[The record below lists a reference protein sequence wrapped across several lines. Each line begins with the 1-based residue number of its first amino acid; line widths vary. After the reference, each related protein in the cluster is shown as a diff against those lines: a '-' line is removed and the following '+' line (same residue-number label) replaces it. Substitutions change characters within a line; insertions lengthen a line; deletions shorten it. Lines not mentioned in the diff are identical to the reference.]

1 MPDKKT
7 TKPAKEIKK
16 KVKVEKTRKAPE
28 VTKVEVVKPQAHEVN
43 RLLNNILLPQKVVA
57 QIAEE
62 VAARVTSRLKRPAAT
77 TEKQPEKKL
86 ENPLFLDT
94 SAIIDA
100 RVFDLIRLGVFTGT
114 FVALDGVL
122 DELKHIA
129 DNKDEVKKERG
140 RKGLTLLEQLRKEK
154 SIKFETYD
162 DSNIK
167 KAVDERIIEAA
178 KKTKG
183 KIITC
188 DFNLAKKA
196 SISGVV
202 AIDMYEMANVLKTT
216 ALPGEAFFIKVIQK
230 GKGDRQ
236 GVGYLPDGT
245 MVVVEEGEHLIDQ
258 TVKVLI
264 SRVIQTDVGR
274 IFFGKIVV

>member
-1 MPDKKT
+1 MPVKKQT
-7 TKPAKEIKK
+7 IKKEKKEIKK
-16 KVKVEKTRKAPE
+16 TKAP
-28 VTKVEVVKPQAHEVN
+28 QAPHEAN
-43 RLLNNILLPQKVVA
+43 RLLDGILLPQRVVS

-62 VAARVTSRLKRPAAT
+62 VGNIVAKQLKRR
-77 TEKQPEKKL
+77 ENKVDKKL

-114 FVALDGVL
+114 FVAIDGVL

-129 DNKDEVKKERG
+129 DSKDEVKKERG
-140 RKGLTLLEQLRKEK
+140 RKGLTLLEKLRKEK
-154 SIKFETYD
+154 NIKFETYD

-178 KKTKG
+178 KRNNG

-188 DFNLAKKA
+188 DFNLSKKA
-196 SISGVV
+196 QISNVI

-230 GKGDRQ
+230 GKGERQ

-245 MVVVEEGEHLIDQ
+245 MVVVEEGEDLIDE

-274 IFFGKIVV
+274 IFFGKIVI

>member
-1 MPDKKT
+1 MPVKRPIK
-7 TKPAKEIKK
+7 KEIKK
-16 KVKVEKTRKAPE
+16 EKPKKA
-28 VTKVEVVKPQAHEVN
+28 VNHSTHEAN
-43 RLLNNILLPQKVVA
+43 RILDGILLPQRVVT

-62 VAARVTSRLKRPAAT
+62 VGNIVA
-77 TEKQPEKKL
+77 KQLRRGGDAKVEKKL
-86 ENPLFLDT
+86 DNPLFLDT

-100 RVFDLIRLGVFTGT
+100 RVFELIRLGVFTGT
-114 FVALDGVL
+114 FVAIEGVL

-129 DNKDEVKKERG
+129 DSKDEIKKERG
-140 RKGLTLLEQLRKEK
+140 RKGLTLLQGLRKEK
-154 SIKFETYD
+154 GIKFETYD
-162 DSNIK
+162 DSSIK
-167 KAVDERIIEAA
+167 KPVDERIIEAA

-188 DFNLAKKA
+188 DFNLSKKA
-196 SISGVV
+196 QISNVT

-216 ALPGEAFFIKVIQK
+216 ALPGEAFYVKVVQK
-230 GKGDRQ
+230 GKGEKQ

-245 MVVVEEGEHLIDQ
+245 MIVIEEGESLLGE
-258 TVKVLI
+258 TVKVLV

>member
-1 MPDKKT
+1 MPSKKQ
-7 TKPAKEIKK
+7 TKKIEKQTKAVAKESLL
-16 KVKVEKTRKAPE
+16 T
-28 VTKVEVVKPQAHEVN
+28 HEAS
-43 RLLNNILLPQKVVA
+43 RLLDGILLPQRVVS

-62 VAARVTSRLKRPAAT
+62 VGNIVAKQLKRGDN
-77 TEKQPEKKL
+77 KQEKKFD
-86 ENPLFLDT
+86 NPLFLDT

-100 RVFDLIRLGVFTGT
+100 RVFELIRIGVFTGT
-114 FVALDGVL
+114 YVAVDGVL

-129 DNKDEVKKERG
+129 DSKDDVKKERG
-140 RKGLTLLEQLRKEK
+140 RKGLTLLERLRKEK
-154 SIKFETYD
+154 NVKFETYD
-162 DSNIK
+162 DSKIK
-167 KAVDERIIEAA
+167 KPVDERIIEAA

-188 DFNLAKKA
+188 DFNLSKKA
-196 SISGVV
+196 QISGVV

-216 ALPGEAFFIKVIQK
+216 ALPGEAFFVKVVQK

-245 MVVVEEGEHLIDQ
+245 MIVVEEGQDMLGE
-258 TVKVLI
+258 TVKVLV

-274 IFFGKIVV
+274 IFFGKIVM

>member
-1 MPDKKT
+1 MAT
-7 TKPAKEIKK
+7 K
-16 KVKVEKTRKAPE
+16 KVIKSKAIKEVKKSE
-28 VTKVEVVKPQAHEVN
+28 VTRTHEAN
-43 RLLNNILLPQKVVA
+43 RILEGILLPQRVVS

-62 VAARVTSRLKRPAAT
+62 VAMRVSNRLKRTPQVNGEAQT
-77 TEKQPEKKL
+77 KL
-86 ENPLFLDT
+86 VNPLFLDT

-100 RVFDLIRLGVFTGT
+100 RIFDLIPLGVFTGT
-114 FVALDGVL
+114 FVALEGVL

-129 DNKDEVKKERG
+129 DSKDMVKKERG
-140 RKGLTLLEQLRKEK
+140 RKGLTLLEILRKTK
-154 SIKFETYD
+154 GISFETYD
-162 DSNIK
+162 DASIK
-167 KAVDERIIEAA
+167 KPVDERIIEAA

-196 SISGVV
+196 QISGVV

-245 MVVVEEGEHLIDQ
+245 MVVVEEGENLIEQ

-274 IFFGKIVV
+274 IFFGKIVI

>member
-1 MPDKKT
+1 MPKETKSKAKPKK
-7 TKPAKEIKK
+7 E
-16 KVKVEKTRKAPE
+16 VRKTVQKA
-28 VTKVEVVKPQAHEVN
+28 TSAAAHEAN
-43 RLLNNILLPQKVVA
+43 RILEGIMLPQRVVS

-62 VAARVTSRLKRPAAT
+62 VGNIVAKQLKRAGGGESKT
-77 TEKQPEKKL
+77 DKKY

-100 RVFDLIRLGVFTGT
+100 RVFELIRIGVFTGT
-114 FVALDGVL
+114 YVVVEGVL

-129 DNKDEVKKERG
+129 DSKDDVKKERG
-140 RKGLTLLEQLRKEK
+140 RKGLTLLEALRKEK
-154 SIKFETYD
+154 GIKFETYD
-162 DSNIK
+162 DSSIK
-167 KAVDERIIEAA
+167 KPVDERIIEAA

-188 DFNLAKKA
+188 DFNLSKKA
-196 SISGVV
+196 SISNVT

-245 MVVVEEGEHLIDQ
+245 MIVVEEGEDLIGE
-258 TVKVLI
+258 TVKVLV

-274 IFFGKIVV
+274 IFFGKIVL

>member
-1 MPDKKT
+1 MKVKKG
-7 TKPAKEIKK
+7 IKK
-16 KVKVEKTRKAPE
+16 PE
-28 VTKVEVVKPQAHEVN
+28 NKDIKKLEQRAEHEVS
-43 RLLNNILLPQKVVA
+43 RIIEGIMLPQRVVT

-62 VAARVTSRLKRPAAT
+62 VANVVTKKLKRGNGIRRST
-77 TEKQPEKKL
+77 SKNSSKL

-100 RVFDLIRLGVFTGT
+100 RVFELIRLNVFTGT
-114 FVALDGVL
+114 FVVIEGVL

-129 DNKDEVKKERG
+129 DSKDEVKKERG
-140 RKGLTLLEQLRKEK
+140 RKGLTLLEDLRKQRGV
-154 SIKFETYD
+154 KFEMYD
-162 DSNIK
+162 DSKIK
-167 KAVDERIIEAA
+167 KPVDERIIQTA
-178 KKTKG
+178 KKCKG

-196 SISGVV
+196 QISNVA

-216 ALPGEAFFIKVIQK
+216 ALPGEAFFVKVVQK
-230 GKGDRQ
+230 GKGEKQ

-245 MVVVEEGEHLIDQ
+245 MIVVEEGEEYMGQ
-258 TVKVLI
+258 SVKVLV

-274 IFFGKIVV
+274 IFFGKIVL

>member
-1 MPDKKT
+1 MPTKKVSAKP
-7 TKPAKEIKK
+7 TKEKQK
-16 KVKVEKTRKAPE
+16 KVKIEKTKKSSE
-28 VTKVEVVKPQAHEVN
+28 LVKVEAVKPQAHEIN
-43 RLLNNILLPQKVVA
+43 RLLDNILLPQRVVA

-62 VAARVTSRLKRPAAT
+62 VAARVSSRLKRT
-77 TEKQPEKKL
+77 SVEKSTENKQL
-86 ENPLFLDT
+86 VNPLFLDT

-100 RVFDLIRLGVFTGT
+100 RVFDLIGLGVFTGT

-129 DNKDEVKKERG
+129 DSKDEVKKERG

-154 SIKFETYD
+154 TIKFETYD
-162 DSNIK
+162 DSSIK
-167 KAVDERIIEAA
+167 KPVDERIIEAA
-178 KKTKG
+178 KKTRG

-196 SISGVV
+196 SISDVT

-245 MVVVEEGEHLIDQ
+245 MVVVEEGETLIDQ

>member
-1 MPDKKT
+1 MPAKKT
-7 TKPAKEIKK
+7 TKKIEKK
-16 KVKVEKTRKAPE
+16 N
-28 VTKVEVVKPQAHEVN
+28 TKSTKSSPQPHKDN
-43 RLLNNILLPQKVVA
+43 RILEGILLPQRVVS

-62 VAARVTSRLKRPAAT
+62 VGNIVAKQLKRGSG
-77 TEKQPEKKL
+77 EKLPGKNL

-100 RVFDLIRLGVFTGT
+100 RVFELIRLGVFTGT
-114 FVALDGVL
+114 FVVLDGVL

-129 DNKDEVKKERG
+129 DSKDEVKKERG
-140 RKGLTLLEQLRKEK
+140 RRGLTLLETLRKEK
-154 SIKFETYD
+154 IVKFETYD
-162 DSNIK
+162 DSSIK
-167 KAVDERIIEAA
+167 KPVDERIVDVA

-188 DFNLAKKA
+188 DFNLSKKA
-196 SISGVV
+196 QISDVT

-216 ALPGEAFFIKVIQK
+216 ALPGEAFFIKIIQK
-230 GKGDRQ
+230 GKGEKQ

-245 MVVVEEGEHLIDQ
+245 MIVVEEGEELLGE
-258 TVKVLI
+258 TVKVLV

-274 IFFGKIVV
+274 IFFGKIVL

>member
-1 MPDKKT
+1 MIQKKEKIKKEKKQIKTVSKKDQKSSKKT
-7 TKPAKEIKK
+7 VSSGQT
-16 KVKVEKTRKAPE
+16 
-28 VTKVEVVKPQAHEVN
+28 HEAN
-43 RLLNNILLPQKVVA
+43 RLLDGILLPPRVVA

-62 VAARVTSRLKRPAAT
+62 VAQRVTSRLKRPVVS
-77 TEKQPEKKL
+77 EKPVVNKQFI
-86 ENPLFLDT
+86 NPLFLDT

-100 RVFDLIRLGVFTGT
+100 RVFELIRIGVFTGT
-114 FVALDGVL
+114 FVVLDGVL

-129 DNKDEVKKERG
+129 DSKDAAKKERG
-140 RKGLTLLEQLRKEK
+140 RKGLTLLEQLRKDRN
-154 SIKFETYD
+154 IKFETYN
-162 DSNIK
+162 DSDLKIP
-167 KAVDERIIEAA
+167 VDERIIEAA
-178 KKTKG
+178 KIHKG

-188 DFNLAKKA
+188 DFNLTKKA
-196 SISGVV
+196 QISNVT

-216 ALPGEAFFIKVIQK
+216 ALPGEAFFIKVVQK

-245 MVVVEEGEHLIDQ
+245 MVVVEEGEDLLEQ

-274 IFFGKIVV
+274 IFFGKVVV

>member
-1 MPDKKT
+1 MPTKKI
-7 TKPAKEIKK
+7 TKKIIPAKVTKKEIKK
-16 KVKVEKTRKAPE
+16 TSQE
-28 VTKVEVVKPQAHEVN
+28 HEVN
-43 RLLNNILLPQKVVA
+43 RLLEGILLPQRVVA

-62 VAARVTSRLKRPAAT
+62 VATRVTNRLKRAPR
-77 TEKQPEKKL
+77 KKAPPKKF

-94 SAIIDA
+94 SAIIDG
-100 RVFDLIRLGVFTGT
+100 RVFELIKLGVFTGT
-114 FVALDGVL
+114 FIALDGVL

-129 DNKDEVKKERG
+129 DSKDTTKKERG
-140 RKGLTLLEQLRKEK
+140 RKGLTLLESLKKDKEV
-154 SIKFETYD
+154 KFETFD
-162 DSNIK
+162 DSKIK
-167 KAVDERIIEAA
+167 RAVDERIIEAA
-178 KKTKG
+178 QKSKG

-196 SISGVV
+196 QISNVT

-245 MVVVEEGEHLIDQ
+245 MIVVEEGENLIGK
-258 TVKVLI
+258 TVRVLI

-274 IFFGKIVV
+274 IFFGKIVL

>member
-1 MPDKKT
+1 M
-7 TKPAKEIKK
+7 AKEKNKSTRSASSGQVKTAKK
-16 KVKVEKTRKAPE
+16 EKKLEIAPH
-28 VTKVEVVKPQAHEVN
+28 VHEAN
-43 RLLNNILLPQKVVA
+43 RILEGILLPQRVVA

-62 VAARVTSRLKRPAAT
+62 VAMRVSNRLKRTPST
-77 TEKQPEKKL
+77 TEPQKKL
-86 ENPLFLDT
+86 DNPLFLDT

-100 RVFDLIRLGVFTGT
+100 RVFELIRLGVFTGT
-114 FVALDGVL
+114 FVVLDGVL

-129 DNKDEVKKERG
+129 DSKDELKKERG
-140 RKGLTLLEQLRKEK
+140 RKGLTLLELLRKSK
-154 SIKFETYD
+154 GILFETYD
-162 DSNIK
+162 DASIK
-167 KAVDERIIEAA
+167 KPVDERIIEAA

-188 DFNLAKKA
+188 DFNLSKKA
-196 SISGVV
+196 QISGVT

-245 MVVVEEGEHLIDQ
+245 MVVVEEGESLIDE
-258 TVKVLI
+258 TVKVII

-274 IFFGKIVV
+274 IFFGKIVN

>member
-1 MPDKKT
+1 MPAKKQNI
-7 TKPAKEIKK
+7 KKEKKEIKK
-16 KVKVEKTRKAPE
+16 TKTSRAP
-28 VTKVEVVKPQAHEVN
+28 HEAN
-43 RLLNNILLPQKVVA
+43 RLLDGILLPQRVVS

-62 VAARVTSRLKRPAAT
+62 VGNIVAKQLKRGENKA
-77 TEKQPEKKL
+77 EKKL
-86 ENPLFLDT
+86 DNPLFLDT

-100 RVFDLIRLGVFTGT
+100 RVFDLIQLGVFTGT
-114 FVALDGVL
+114 FVVIDGVL

-129 DNKDEVKKERG
+129 DSKDQVKKERG
-140 RKGLTLLEQLRKEK
+140 RKGLTLLEKLRKEK
-154 SIKFETYD
+154 NIKFETYD

-167 KAVDERIIEAA
+167 KAVDERIVEAA
-178 KKTKG
+178 KKNKG

-188 DFNLAKKA
+188 DFNLSKKA
-196 SISGVV
+196 QISNVI

-245 MVVVEEGEHLIDQ
+245 MVVVEEGEGLIDQ

-274 IFFGKIVV
+274 IFFGKIVI